1 MMYDSFI
8 YFIATNIFRLPNY
21 IIMTLCVS
29 AWPPLQCVPG
39 VKWPG
44 SEDRHSPPCSV
55 EVKNEWICTST
66 SPVCLHGMQRD
77 NFTSTFLSASA

>member
-1 MMYDSFI
+1 MMYDCFI
-8 YFIATNIFRLPNY
+8 YFITTNIFRLPNY

-29 AWPPLQCVPG
+29 AWPPLQCSG

-44 SEDRHSPPCSV
+44 CEDHHSPPCSV

-77 NFTSTFLSASA
+77 NFTSAFLSAST